1 MTKPWAFHS
10 RSLPSLW
17 EAMELVMKIN
27 KIIDLNN
34 GLKAKRNRFCLW
46 DVEKVSQRR
55 SGELTGHEDFA
66 LVPRMVQV
74 HSKHSVNMYNVRM
87 DGWMNGFKWFQGFLG
102 FCGEEK
108 SELSIP
114 GRRAWSRIQEGNGTP
129 CTQSPSA
136 GLTRPSS
143 GMWSKLTSLSLTGHH
158 LSRKELPLPRTPR
171 PCGSR

>member
-1 MTKPWAFHS
+1 
-10 RSLPSLW
+10 
-17 EAMELVMKIN
+17 MELVMKIN

-66 LVPRMVQV
+66 LVPRMVPV

-102 FCGEEK
+102 FCGKK
-108 SELSIP
+108 SRS
-114 GRRAWSRIQEGNGTP
+114 
-129 CTQSPSA
+129 
-136 GLTRPSS
+136 
-143 GMWSKLTSLSLTGHH
+143 
-158 LSRKELPLPRTPR
+158 
-171 PCGSR
+171 

>member
-1 MTKPWAFHS
+1 MSSLDMRT
-10 RSLPSLW
+10 LPSVT
-17 EAMELVMKIN
+17 A
-27 KIIDLNN
+27 
-34 GLKAKRNRFCLW
+34 G
-46 DVEKVSQRR
+46 
-55 SGELTGHEDFA
+55 T
-66 LVPRMVQV
+66 LVPRMVPV

-136 GLTRPSS
+136 GLTPSPADPS
-143 GMWSKLTSLSLTGHH
+143 LGGIWARGLSSLDLPAVPSPRSWCRCSLRGQSCHLTSSVPAPGWRLAGWAQAPAFTA
-158 LSRKELPLPRTPR
+158 R
-171 PCGSR
+171 